1 MARRRKSK
9 FLQRI
14 EYAIYRAVARALR
27 SASDEAVVRWG
38 ARLGNVARRVIR
50 GRDRLAMRNLRRV
63 FPEKSEAERRR
74 ILNDCWRHFGRETLD
89 GIRMQ
94 HLSPEEIAARC
105 PIVRPEVLDEALARG
120 RGVLL
125 MSGHYGGWEVGG
137 LAVMSRVRHVLTV
150 ARPLDNEYL
159 ERDLARI
166 RERTGTEV
174 LDRRR
179 AARALYK
186 ALSNNEVVILLVDQA
201 VQPREG
207 VIAPF
212 LGVPAW
218 TTDAPARM
226 ALRLGSTI
234 VIAFC
239 IPDGLRHRL
248 EFEEPIH
255 IEDLSDGEKEP
266 VALTG
271 RINEVISRRIAAHPE
286 LWLWM
291 HDRWKG
297 TKPGEGK
304 TSNDQQ

>member
-1 MARRRKSK
+1 MPRRRKSN
-9 FLQRI
+9 LQQRL

-38 ARLGNVARRVIR
+38 ARLGMLARRVVR
-50 GRDRLAMRNLRRV
+50 GRDRLAMRNLRMV
-63 FPEKSEAERRR
+63 FADKSDSERRR
-74 ILNDCWRHFGRETLD
+74 ILDDCWRHFGRETLD
-89 GIRMQ
+89 GIRTQ
-94 HLSPEEIAARC
+94 YLSPEEIAARC
-105 PIVRPEVLDEALARG
+105 AMPGAEVLDEALARG

-125 MSGHYGGWEVGG
+125 ISAHYGGWEVGG
-137 LAVMSRVRHVLTV
+137 LAVMSRIRHVLTV

-174 LDRRR
+174 VDRRR

-186 ALSNNEVVILLVDQA
+186 ALSENAVVILLVDQA

-218 TTDAPARM
+218 TADAPARM

-248 EFEEPIH
+248 VFEEPIH

-271 RINEVISRRIAAHPE
+271 RINDVISRRIAAHPE

-304 TSNDQQ
+304 TSSNQ

>member
-1 MARRRKSK
+1 MARSRKSRI
-9 FLQRI
+9 LQLL
-14 EYAIYRAVARALR
+14 EYAVYRAAARALR

-38 ARLGNVARRVIR
+38 ARIGMLGKSVLR
-50 GRDRLAMRNLRRV
+50 GRDRLAMRNLRMV
-63 FPEKSEAERRR
+63 FPEKPDAERRR
-74 ILNDCWRHFGRETLD
+74 ILNDCWRHFGREALD

-94 HLSPEEIAARC
+94 HLSAEEIARRC
-105 PIVRPEVLDEALARG
+105 PIISPELLDEGLARG
-120 RGVLL
+120 QGVIII
-125 MSGHYGGWEVGG
+125 SAHYGGWEVGG
-137 LAVMSRVRHVLTV
+137 LAVVSRVRHVRTV
-150 ARPLDNEYL
+150 TRPLDNEFL

-174 LDRRR
+174 VDRRR
-179 AARALYK
+179 AARPLYK
-186 ALSNNEVVILLVDQA
+186 ALSDNGVVILLVDQA

-212 LGVPAW
+212 LGIPAW

-234 VIAFC
+234 VFAFC
-239 IPDGLRHRL
+239 IPDGSRHRL

-255 IEDLSDGEKEP
+255 IDQLDDGKNNPE
-266 VALTG
+266 ALTG
-271 RINEVISRRIAAHPE
+271 RINEVISRRITAHPE

-304 TSNDQQ
+304 TSDEQ